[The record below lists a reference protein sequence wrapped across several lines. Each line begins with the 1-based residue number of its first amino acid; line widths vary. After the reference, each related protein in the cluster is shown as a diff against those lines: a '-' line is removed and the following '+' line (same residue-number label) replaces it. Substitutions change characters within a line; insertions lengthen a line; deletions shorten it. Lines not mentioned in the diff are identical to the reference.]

1 MFTVHL
7 FHSIRLSSS
16 DRRRYQSLTLEQSFL
31 VKHGGRHERSVSFS
45 REVGGAG
52 EAAII
57 IPLMEEETEARE
69 FKDLPVGGV
78 AKPGRELRLSG
89 PSRWPLLGYG
99 ASSLRDLVQSHQHQ
113 GTAAPSSIPTFAGAL
128 HSLLDS
134 DLPPPS
140 PAKMPWQHGPRGSPA
155 TDRVGGA
162 VPPRPCPVCVRPP
175 GSLVKMQLLPQ
186 QVWGGAWHSAYLP
199 G

>member
-7 FHSIRLSSS
+7 FHSIRSSSS
-16 DRRRYQSLTLEQSFL
+16 DKRRYQNLTLEQSFL

-128 HSLLDS
+128 HACSTATYPHPHLQRCPGNMDPAGH
-134 DLPPPS
+134 LP
-140 PAKMPWQHGPRGSPA
+140 R
-155 TDRVGGA
+155 TE
-162 VPPRPCPVCVRPP
+162 
-175 GSLVKMQLLPQ
+175 
-186 QVWGGAWHSAYLP
+186 
-199 G
+199 